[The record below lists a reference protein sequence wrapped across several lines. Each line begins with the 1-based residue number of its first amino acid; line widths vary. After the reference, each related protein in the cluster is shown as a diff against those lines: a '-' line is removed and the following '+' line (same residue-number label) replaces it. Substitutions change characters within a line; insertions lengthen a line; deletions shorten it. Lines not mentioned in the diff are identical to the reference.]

1 MPHSCVVVL
10 TARGSGRILKE
21 GGSQAWRINPQ
32 NADRAEYCVCV
43 QNRKQGWGGADY
55 PHHHAFMVGRI
66 ERVDPTD
73 DRAGRF
79 IIKFKEYALIDSPDA
94 WDGNRNPVRYSTLE
108 EFGITDPSNLDW
120 KEMPQPKLQN
130 MPKEIAEDEYDSGDF
145 ETPITI
151 EEAKKRLAR
160 TFSVP
165 ESSIEINITF

>member
-1 MPHSCVVVL
+1 
-10 TARGSGRILKE
+10 
-21 GGSQAWRINPQ
+21 
-32 NADRAEYCVCV
+32 
-43 QNRKQGWGGADY
+43 
-55 PHHHAFMVGRI
+55 MVGRI
-66 ERVDPTD
+66 ESVDPTD

-120 KEMPQPKLQN
+120 KEMPQPELQN